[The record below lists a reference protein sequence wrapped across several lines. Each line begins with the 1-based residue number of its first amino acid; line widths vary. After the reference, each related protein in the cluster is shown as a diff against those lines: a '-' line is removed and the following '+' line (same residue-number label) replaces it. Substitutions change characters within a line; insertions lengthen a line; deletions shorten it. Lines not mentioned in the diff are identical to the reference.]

1 MLLRC
6 NCHNCK
12 IKTTMKQPSRTFL
25 SQLLVPQNFKA
36 VDHVPCTL
44 GCLVT
49 CLVFNFTTF
58 LPNAFLSLVACR
70 CISSGVKF
78 FTQITRSF
86 LFLYKPFKC
95 GCWPRISSVTTSSWG
110 LLALNAGKCD
120 SINALMPLLLPPQS
134 QKPTISFWSCH
145 VPLSAIF
152 ATEIHEMRKFR
163 QYNSTNYSFN
173 QLDILWLRK

>member
-1 MLLRC
+1 MLLPC

-12 IKTTMKQPSRTFL
+12 IKTTMKQPSRIFL

-86 LFLYKPFKC
+86 LFPKHVAKD
-95 GCWPRISSVTTSSWG
+95 S
-110 LLALNAGKCD
+110 LNK
-120 SINALMPLLLPPQS
+120 LR
-134 QKPTISFWSCH
+134 TI
-145 VPLSAIF
+145 
-152 ATEIHEMRKFR
+152 
-163 QYNSTNYSFN
+163 
-173 QLDILWLRK
+173 LRDMKHTGMHA